1 MEIEMVAYAMSLVF
15 LGVTA
20 LYALLRVYDLEDK
33 LAKTK
38 GALDDLRWKIRQS
51 ERRDR
56 INKAYS
62 CADCY
67 RTGQHRKIISG
78 QEGDR

>member
-78 QEGDR
+78 QKGDR

>member
-1 MEIEMVAYAMSLVF
+1 MELEMAVYALSLVF
-15 LGVTA
+15 LGVAA
-20 LYALLRVYDLEDK
+20 LGALLRAYDLEDK

-38 GALDDLRWKIRQS
+38 GALDDLRWKVRQS

-78 QEGDR
+78 QEADR